1 MQSKSTNRIILLWLF
16 VGLPILAAFLFRK
29 SFDLGLYGDDWQH
42 LYILWRDFFVFHTK
56 SFFDIKSYLNPYWPE
71 YLYLGIINHF
81 WGYFPPAYFIASF
94 IARVF
99 ANIALYFFSYEL
111 TKSKLAAFLTTLIFL
126 FSAAGLQTTDWVF
139 NMNTYA
145 GIGLLAIAST
155 VYLKIRKLRT
165 LKSWY
170 YPIFLV
176 TFTLALAVVPTR
188 MHGAVP
194 FIVLTDIFL
203 TFFMEKQKIKFDKYL
218 ITRVLLAVFIFVAL
232 IHFKSF
238 GAGSFATDRLS
249 SASQTFQLYNKQGFF
264 AIWFYFFGVLG
275 HLVLPDIVYIKNLSW
290 VILST
295 SIISIILGALVLLSI
310 FRPKNFRSFLPI
322 IIFNSTWG
330 LILTWLAIINPN
342 PIIQLNP
349 YPPSA
354 VLFSIALGGQ
364 FIFWSV
370 WISMLSRKISPYLS
384 GALIIPLIWIITLS
398 ITYWLFTPNYIIETT
413 GRYMTV
419 GAAGFS
425 IWLATIATFILSS
438 TFFKKTALAI
448 NRLLRMLTSQI
459 FIQILLFWVIV
470 NIYASQSYFGSLA
483 VMRNRHLTD
492 RVWNTLTTTVPKL
505 DSEAPSVFYF
515 TTDNQLALYEALTFG
530 FFMRAGLVYQITD
543 ESKTPLP
550 STDFQELLAYI
561 RDGTPLQTVHGRKA
575 EPVPLLRIY
584 AFDYRNGELTDITEI
599 VRQQLIEDLKI
610 Q

>member
-16 VGLPILAAFLFRK
+16 IGLPILAAIVLRK

-42 LYILWRDFFVFHTK
+42 LYILWREFFVYKTK
-56 SFFDIKSYLNPYWPE
+56 SFFDIRSYLNPYFPE
-71 YLYLGIINHF
+71 SLYLGIISHF
-81 WGYFPPAYFIASF
+81 WGYYPPAYFISSF
-94 IARVF
+94 ITRVF

-111 TKSKLAAFLTTLIFL
+111 TKSKFAAFLASLLFL

-145 GIGLLAIAST
+145 GLGLLLIAST
-155 VYLKIRKLRT
+155 IYLRMRKLKT
-165 LKSWY
+165 FKSWY
-170 YPIFLV
+170 YPAFIA
-176 TFTLALAVVPTR
+176 TFTLALAIVPTR

-194 FIVLTDIFL
+194 FIILTDFFL
-203 TFFMEKQKIKFDKYL
+203 TFIVEKQKIKFDKYL
-218 ITRVLLAVFIFVAL
+218 IARLLLAVFIFVTL

-249 SASQTFQLYNKQGFF
+249 SASQTFQLYNQQGFF

-275 HLVLPDIVYIKNLSW
+275 HLVLPDTVYINNLSW

-310 FRPKNFRSFLPI
+310 FKPKNFRPFLPI
-322 IIFNSTWG
+322 IIFNCAWA
-330 LILTWLAIINPN
+330 LILAWLAIIGPN

-384 GALIIPLIWIITLS
+384 DALIIPLIWIITLS

-425 IWLATIATFILSS
+425 IWLAAITTSILSN
-438 TFFKKTALAI
+438 TFFKKAALAI
-448 NRLLRMLTSQI
+448 NRLIGILTSQI
-459 FIQILLFWVIV
+459 FILILLFWVIV
-470 NIYASQSYFGSLA
+470 NIYASQSYFGSLV

-492 RVWNTLTTTVPKL
+492 KVWNTLTTTVPKL
-505 DSEAPSVFYF
+505 DPEAPSVFYF
-515 TTDNQLALYEALTFG
+515 TTDNPLALYEALTFG
-530 FFMRAGLVYQITD
+530 FFMRAGLSYQIPD

-550 STDFQELLAYI
+550 STNYQELLAYVH
-561 RDGTPLQTVHGRKA
+561 DGTPLQKVHGRKA
-575 EPVPLLRIY
+575 EPVPLSRIY
-584 AFDYRNGELTDITEI
+584 AFDFRNGELTNITET
-599 VRQQLIEDLKI
+599 VRHQLIEDLKI